1 MSRFGLRKITLTEEA
16 YQNFRRLKELLGART
31 WEELSYKL
39 LELVEERRTIIREVL
54 DVMKRR
60 ECGDLLKLVEKW
72 LSRRLV

>member
-39 LELVEERRTIIREVL
+39 LELVEERRTIIMEVL